1 MERRYLVATLA
12 LVATFSIF
20 SQELKSGYLAKLPT
34 SRAEVLADL
43 NCAKQYAAEQ
53 LMAKLEPLV
62 DRTSPEQAQMVA
74 ELNLPEVA
82 RTAFTNAEVQAQAQ
96 IVQQAAKQKCDAALR
111 AQRDALRAQETTQ
124 RAVEIRIRSA
134 EQGQRI
140 NDLAV
145 IRAQELSERAAERV
159 QHINLAATL
168 RAQELAGRSVERAQC
183 ALEKSRAKMQHPQ
196 IQGMPIHIS
205 FQVPASPK
213 INIVVPEAPQPPTP
227 TSF

>member
-20 SQELKSGYLAKLPT
+20 SQGFRSGYLAKLPS

-43 NCAKQYAAEQ
+43 HCARQYAAEQ
-53 LMAKLEPLV
+53 LMAELEPLV
-62 DRTSPEQAQMVA
+62 DRTSPERAQMVA

-82 RTAFTNAEVQAQAQ
+82 RTALMNAETQAQAQ
-96 IVQQAAKQKCDAALR
+96 VTQQAAKQKCDAALR
-111 AQRDALRAQETTQ
+111 VQRDALRAQEATQ
-124 RAVEIRIRSA
+124 RAVEIRIRAA
-134 EQGQRI
+134 EEGQRI

-145 IRAQELSERAAERV
+145 IRAQELSERAAERA

-168 RAQELAGRSVERAQC
+168 RAQELTERSMERAQC
-183 ALEKSRAKMQHPQ
+183 ALEKSRLKMQHTQ

-205 FQVPASPK
+205 FQIPATPQ
-213 INIVVPEAPQPPTP
+213 IHIVVPTAPQPPAP
-227 TSF
+227 VSF

>member
-20 SQELKSGYLAKLPT
+20 SRELSAGYLAKLPA

-43 NCAKQYAAEQ
+43 HCAKQYVAEQ

-82 RTAFTNAEVQAQAQ
+82 RTALTNAQAQAQ
-96 IVQQAAKQKCDAALR
+96 VQLAQQTAKQKCDVALR
-111 AQRDALRAQETTQ
+111 AQREALRAQEATQ
-124 RAVEIRIRSA
+124 RAVEIRIRAA
-134 EQGQRI
+134 EEGQRI

-145 IRAQELSERAAERV
+145 IRAQELSERAAERA

-168 RAQELAGRSVERAQC
+168 RAQELGERSIERAQC
-183 ALEKSRAKMQHPQ
+183 ALEKSRTKMQHSQ

-205 FQVPASPK
+205 FQMPATPQ
-213 INIVVPEAPQPPTP
+213 INIVVPTAPQPPAP
-227 TSF
+227 VSF